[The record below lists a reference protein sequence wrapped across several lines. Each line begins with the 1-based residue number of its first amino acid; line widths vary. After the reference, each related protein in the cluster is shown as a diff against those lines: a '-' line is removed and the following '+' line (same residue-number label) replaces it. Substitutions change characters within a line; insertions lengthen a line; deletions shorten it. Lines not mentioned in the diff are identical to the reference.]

1 MEIIQ
6 QKVSE
11 LQTISALSEPTSF
24 FMMLDK
30 DDLSQGAGG
39 SVKNAPASAMNLL
52 FWSSSANYEIDH
64 ISDVYTTVNSNSA
77 NWQNVYTTVQSNS
90 ANNWSGGLT
99 LFTTVSSAVT
109 PNNVINVHALSAT
122 STQTNVDVAIIAKGT
137 GAVLAQIPDNTTAGG
152 AKRGIYATDLQ
163 KARNGFDSVAS
174 GDYSV
179 IAGGR
184 SNKAGGAYSMCTG
197 GYQNSSTGIAS
208 TIVGGESNIVSG
220 GLASI
225 GGGYGNSA
233 SGGYSV
239 IPGGYGN
246 SASGGFSTIG
256 GGYGNSASGGYSVI
270 PGGYGA
276 VASTYGQY
284 AFSSSYFE
292 NPGDA
297 QHFQFVL
304 YGESVNANPVILDQ
318 QKNDYEVS
326 DSRYVSLF
334 PNGEPAVA
342 IMTIQIIGIS
352 NSDSISYYLKKI
364 IVSKL
369 TSVSYNEAI
378 ELEENIG
385 SSTSAG
391 GAVVVGIS
399 SSTLPEH
406 AFYISGSSGAGTRTR
421 WTAHVSG
428 VYVVQ
433 PSAYP

>member
-1 MEIIQ
+1 MAN
-6 QKVSE
+6 VNFSD
-11 LQTISALSEPTSF
+11 LLSISSINAGDQLLIRLDNSLSGSDGFAKITRTHTETS
-24 FMMLDK
+24 L
-30 DDLSQGAGG
+30 G
-39 SVKNAPASAMNLL
+39 
-52 FWSSSANYEIDH
+52 
-64 ISDVYTTVNSNSA
+64 VYTTVNSNSA
-77 NWQNVYTTVQSNS
+77 NWQSVYTTVQSNS

-109 PNNVINVHALSAT
+109 PNNIVRVHALSAT

-137 GAVLAQIPDNTTAGG
+137 GALLAQIPDSTTAGG
-152 AKRGIYATDLQ
+152 AKRGAHSTDLQ
-163 KARNGFDSVAS
+163 RIRNANNNVAA

-184 SNKAGGAYSMCTG
+184 ANRAGEAYSICIG
-197 GYQNSSTGIAS
+197 GYQNSSNGIAS
-208 TIVGGESNIVSG
+208 TIVGGDSNVASG

-225 GGGYGNSA
+225 GGGYGN
-233 SGGYSV
+233 
-239 IPGGYGN
+239 I
-246 SASGGFSTIG
+246 ASGGFSTIG
-256 GGYGNSASGGYSVI
+256 GGTNNSTSGGYSVI

-276 VASTYGQY
+276 VAFAHGQY

-318 QKNDYEVS
+318 QKNNLPAASASYA
-326 DSRYVSLF
+326 SLF
-334 PNGEPAVA
+334 PNGQSAVA
-342 IMTIQIIGIS
+342 IMTIQIIGIES
-352 NSDSISYYLKKI
+352 SGSISYYLKKI

-369 TSVSYNEAI
+369 ASASYNEVI
-378 ELEENIG
+378 VLDETLGG
-385 SSTSAG
+385 STGAG
-391 GAVVVGIS
+391 GSIVVGINT
-399 SSTLPEH
+399 STSPEH
-406 AFYISGSSGAGTRTR
+406 AFYISGSSSFGTRTR

>member
-208 TIVGGESNIVSG
+208 TIVGGDSNIASG

-225 GGGYGNSA
+225 GGGYGN
-233 SGGYSV
+233 
-239 IPGGYGN
+239 I
-246 SASGGFSTIG
+246 
-256 GGYGNSASGGYSVI
+256 ASGGYSVI

-318 QKNDYEVS
+318 QKNNYEVL
-326 DSRYVSLF
+326 DSSYVSLF
-334 PNGEPAVA
+334 PNGKPAVA